1 MRSVVGLVLFPL
13 TVFSGRL
20 LAVPAIT
27 LNSVLL
33 PDSKSPVQASAFHTK
48 HHGLGSRD
56 IGCYGDVVSVAFPGD
71 LYDVRL
77 VRTGHQRIIE
87 IDDQIHIIALNHGEG
102 VMKFQCLFDDGNV
115 EQYELTLSI
124 SRHQKIYL
132 QIDSVSFVR
141 IIE

>member
-1 MRSVVGLVLFPL
+1 MPIAPDPAKRSRNRHPGTSAEIMLNRVSLMRSVVGLVLLPL

-33 PDSKSPVQASAFHTK
+33 PDSKSPVQASAFHAK

-77 VRTGHQRIIE
+77 VWTGHQRIIE
-87 IDDQIHIIALNHGEG
+87 IDDQIHIIALDH
-102 VMKFQCLFDDGNV
+102 
-115 EQYELTLSI
+115 
-124 SRHQKIYL
+124 
-132 QIDSVSFVR
+132 IDKLLLPANR
-141 IIE
+141 T